1 MKKKTLIVLVL
12 TAFMVGCTNDFE
24 DFNTSNKRPEI
35 VTGEA
40 LFTNAQKSLV
50 NQITTPNVNLNVFN
64 LFAQYWT
71 ETTYTDEAN
80 YDIVNRTIAD
90 NTFQEYYRD
99 ILKDFDE
106 AAKLIAEEATGVD
119 NSTTDINNKLMII
132 EILTV
137 YAYQH
142 LVNIFGDI
150 PYTEAMDINNLLPAY
165 TDAAEIYSD
174 LITRTSAAVSGL
186 AESANAGMG
195 GADLFYGGDVDAWK
209 KFGNSLKIKL
219 GIALADVNP
228 TLAKST
234 VESGVSGAFASA
246 DDNAILR
253 YQGSSPNANQMYE
266 EMILSGRHDFVPAN
280 TIVDIMNT
288 LEDPRGDA
296 FFTPIDTSTEAGV
309 VKLAY
314 VGGIYGES
322 SPWTQYSHVAD
333 RIQLPDFPGLVF
345 TYDEVLFYLAE
356 AAARGMEVGATADV
370 LYNQAITASFD
381 LWGVADADAYI
392 AKPEVAWNADNWK
405 ELIGTQSWIALYTRG
420 TEAYTQWRRLDFPIF
435 NLAPSISEYS
445 EIPVRFTY
453 PIGEQTLN
461 PDNYAA
467 AAEAVGGDELYT
479 RLFWDVAPGGPGK

>member
-132 EILTV
+132 ELLTV
-137 YAYQH
+137 FAYQH
-142 LVNIFGDI
+142 LVNTFGDI

-195 GADLFYGGDVDAWK
+195 SADLFYGGDVDAWK
-209 KFGNSLKIKL
+209 KFGNSLKIKM
-219 GIALADVNP
+219 GIALSDVNP

-280 TIVDIMNT
+280 TIVDIMNG
-288 LEDPRGDA
+288 LEDPRREA
-296 FFTPIDTSTEAGV
+296 YYTLVDTSTETGV

-345 TYDEVLFYLAE
+345 TYDEVLFYLA
-356 AAARGMEVGATADV
+356 
-370 LYNQAITASFD
+370 
-381 LWGVADADAYI
+381 
-392 AKPEVAWNADNWK
+392 
-405 ELIGTQSWIALYTRG
+405 
-420 TEAYTQWRRLDFPIF
+420 
-435 NLAPSISEYS
+435 
-445 EIPVRFTY
+445 
-453 PIGEQTLN
+453 
-461 PDNYAA
+461 
-467 AAEAVGGDELYT
+467 
-479 RLFWDVAPGGPGK
+479 